1 VRPRRR
7 PRRSVPVLA
16 LVVVTS
22 LSFLSAI
29 ALTAS
34 NVVASSRRT
43 NLTDAMD
50 ANELKPANCNG
61 ITVTNIVVGTNGT
74 GGADLI
80 LGTSVGETIQTQG
93 GDDCAL
99 GGGGNDTFIN
109 TGGNDVCIG
118 GPGTD
123 TNGFLGFLFTCPTFI
138 Q

>member
-1 VRPRRR
+1 
-7 PRRSVPVLA
+7 
-16 LVVVTS
+16 VTG

-61 ITVTNIVVGTNGT
+61 ISLTNIVVGTAGT
-74 GGADLI
+74 AGNDLI
-80 LGTSVGETIQTQG
+80 LGTSAGENFTNGQG
-93 GDDCAL
+93 NDCAL
-99 GGGGNDTFIN
+99 GGGGDDTFIN
-109 TGGNDVCIG
+109 GGGNDVCIG

-123 TNGFLGFLFTCPTFI
+123 TNGLFGIFFTCPTFI